1 MPFDADALL
10 AKPVSSA
17 MSTERIV
24 VPEGEY
30 TALTSPDPSKLTLS
44 SGEKQ
49 DGNVWVAMD
58 IPWEIDDPEVARE
71 TGRPKSTCYQRLF
84 LDIDGNG
91 ELDTGRGMNADLGSL
106 REAVSQH
113 TDQPWSMPELCGQA
127 AKITIKHDIYQGVT
141 HAKVMKVDR
150 L

>member
-30 TALTSPDPSKLTLS
+30 IAITTSDHTKLKIRTPKESVIL
-44 SGEKQ
+44 E
-49 DGNVWVAMD
+49 
-58 IPWEIDDPEVARE
+58 IPWEIDDAVVAKE
-71 TGRPKSTCYQRLF
+71 TGRAKSTCYQSIF
-84 LDIDGNG
+84 LDIDGSG

-106 REAVSQH
+106 REAVSQN

-127 AKITIKHDIYQGVT
+127 AKITIKHDIYEGVT
-141 HAKVMKVDR
+141 RAKVTKVDK

>member
-30 TALTSPDPSKLTLS
+30 TGIISPDHTSIKPT
-44 SGEKQ
+44 SGEKK
-49 DGNVWVAMD
+49 DGNIWVAVD
-58 IPWEIDDPEVARE
+58 FPWEIDDPRVAEE
-71 TGRPKSTCYQRLF
+71 TGRPKSVCYQRVF
-84 LDIDGNG
+84 LDLTHDGEIDC
-91 ELDTGRGMNADLGSL
+91 GRGMNADLGSL
-106 REAVSQH
+106 REAVGQNSSE
-113 TDQPWSMPELCGQA
+113 PWTIPELCGQA
-127 AKITIKHDIYQGVT
+127 ATITIKHEMYQGKPIP
-141 HAKVMKVDR
+141 KVVKVDR